1 MVTGSAA
8 GRLPGHD
15 RLRVRRLSSGN
26 AQVDAVKQRT
36 ADYATVTLAQTAALR
51 RDGYGSQLHVNP
63 QFSTFYFFFNTRLSP
78 FNRVGVRRAVN
89 YALDRSRLARLAEL
103 GFGSSMQPN
112 CQVLPPN
119 SAGFSRF
126 CPYPLDLTRARR
138 LVAAS
143 GTAGQTVTVPTGP
156 PGVPQSTYLV
166 SVLNSLGYNARLKK
180 FKTSPACDRDCA
192 VDLYHKAIETGKV
205 QLGPMGWI
213 ADFPAPSQ
221 FFVPPL
227 TCAAVGHANL
237 AAFCDPGIDRKIRR
251 AGALEATDPQAATK
265 LWNTIDRDVVQQAP
279 WAPYANG
286 SQIDLVSR
294 RVGNY
299 QNSLQWGPLFDQM
312 WVR

>member
-1 MVTGSAA
+1 M
-8 GRLPGHD
+8 
-15 RLRVRRLSSGN
+15 
-26 AQVDAVKQRT
+26 
-36 ADYATVTLAQTAALR
+36 
-51 RDGYGSQLHVNP
+51 NP
-63 QFSTFYFFFNTRLSP
+63 QFTTFYFFFNTRLSP

-89 YALDRSRLARLAEL
+89 FALDRSRLARMAEA
-103 GFGSSMQPN
+103 GFGLSQQPN

-156 PGVPQSTYLV
+156 RGARQSTYLV
-166 SVLNSLGYNARLKK
+166 SVLHSLGYRARLRK
-180 FKTSPACDRDCA
+180 FPSAWPHTTTREGRASSRSVQRGGPRTFPRPRTSSCRCSRA
-192 VDLYHKAIETGKV
+192 L
-205 QLGPMGWI
+205 
-213 ADFPAPSQ
+213 PS
-221 FFVPPL
+221 
-227 TCAAVGHANL
+227 AAATT
-237 AAFCDPGIDRKIRR
+237 AAFCDRGIDRKIRR
-251 AGALEATDPQAATK
+251 AGALEVTDPQAATA
-265 LWNTIDRDVVQQAP
+265 LWSTIDRDVMQQAP

-299 QNSLQWGPLFDQM
+299 QNSLQWGPLFAQM